1 MGDLFLKRKFLFRNF
16 WAGGLGVGGGVVVA
30 ASIVKEIA
38 LLECEVTRM
47 CVSVY
52 LLLSATA
59 S

>member
-1 MGDLFLKRKFLFRNF
+1 M
-16 WAGGLGVGGGVVVA
+16 VVA

>member
-1 MGDLFLKRKFLFRNF
+1 MRNKENNGCF
-16 WAGGLGVGGGVVVA
+16 PTVVLEKTLESPLDSKDHG

-52 LLLSATA
+52 LFLSATA